1 MIYAFVILH
10 YITTKDTIECINSI
24 LDNVLIQDNY
34 KKYIIVVDN
43 GSPNSSFKEL
53 NTTFQ
58 DSENIIF
65 IKSNENMGFARGN
78 NIGFMYAKNN
88 LKADF
93 IIMINNDTV
102 ISQKN
107 FLQQINILY
116 RKYDFAVLGPDILT
130 ADGVHQNPFIP
141 CKWTINKL
149 RLTRLKQRIKYCLT
163 VLYLDEIFLKRG
175 EIERKE
181 IVSDDIVGASLHG
194 ACLIFSKKYIDTF
207 NGLCDKTFL
216 YMEEE
221 ILNLYL
227 EQYKLI
233 SVYSPTLMIYHK
245 EDMAT
250 KAVQKSPI
258 KRKLNKYKNW
268 INSSY
273 EYEMLLKNFKKGKKY
288 VW

>member
-24 LDNVLIQDNY
+24 NNNVFVGCDD
-34 KKYIIVVDN
+34 KKYIIIVDN
-43 GSPNSSFKEL
+43 GSPNSSFNDLNNKFKEY
-53 NTTFQ
+53 
-58 DSENIIF
+58 ENIIF
-65 IKSNENMGFARGN
+65 IKSDENLGFAKGN
-78 NIGFMYAKNN
+78 NLGFMYAKNN

-93 IIMINNDTV
+93 IIMANNDTM
-102 ISQKN
+102 ISQEN

-116 RKYDFAVLGPDILT
+116 KKYNFAVLGPDILT
-130 ADGVHQNPFIP
+130 ADGIHQNPFLT

-149 RLTRLKQRIKYCLT
+149 KLTRFKQRIKYCLT
-163 VLYLDEIFLKRG
+163 LLYLDKLLLKKH
-175 EIERKE
+175 EIERKKV
-181 IVSDDIVGASLHG
+181 ISYDIVGASLHG
-194 ACLIFSKKYIDTF
+194 ACLIFSKNYIDIF
-207 NGLCDKTFL
+207 DGLCDKTFL

-221 ILNLYL
+221 ILQLYL

-250 KAVQKSPI
+250 KCTQKSTI

-268 INSSY
+268 IDSSY
-273 EYEMLLKNFKKGKKY
+273 VYEMLLKDFK
-288 VW
+288 